1 MQKIVV
7 GGDDRYYFG
16 NADVDTA
23 NNFIKLSML
32 RYVVLEHGG
41 DPTLQDSWTF
51 STEIVSSN
59 NSILN
64 DGTWNAGVS
73 TNVNGA
79 SQGMF
84 VIPTNNSYGG
94 SGDVAVS
101 MFIYG
106 IKTFDFGSEENTILS
121 GQGSVSGNLET
132 EEMMDTQFEY
142 KLNC

>member
-1 MQKIVV
+1 
-7 GGDDRYYFG
+7 
-16 NADVDTA
+16 
-23 NNFIKLSML
+23 
-32 RYVVLEHGG
+32 
-41 DPTLQDSWTF
+41 
-51 STEIVSSN
+51 
-59 NSILN
+59 
-64 DGTWNAGVS
+64 
-73 TNVNGA
+73 
-79 SQGMF
+79 MF